1 MLSNNGVFSSNRD
14 RLHSVASAAEF
25 LGNISPSTVRA
36 WLTAGRLT
44 RIKIGRRTMVY
55 ESELRSLIKE
65 SVRPTVIA

>member
-1 MLSNNGVFSSNRD
+1 MAKAEKND
-14 RLHSVASAAEF
+14 KLHSVDSAAEF
-25 LGNISPSTVRA
+25 LGGVSPYTIRA

>member
-1 MLSNNGVFSSNRD
+1 MGKPDKND
-14 RLHSVASAAEF
+14 KLHSVDSAAEF
-25 LGNISPSTVRA
+25 LGGVSPYTIRA

-55 ESELRSLIKE
+55 ESELRSLIKQ